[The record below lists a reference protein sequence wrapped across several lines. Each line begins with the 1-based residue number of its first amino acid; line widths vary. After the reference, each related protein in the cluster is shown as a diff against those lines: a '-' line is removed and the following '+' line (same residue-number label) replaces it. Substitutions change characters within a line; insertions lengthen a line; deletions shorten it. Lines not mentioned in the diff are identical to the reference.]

1 MSASSLSTF
10 DVFAR
15 QKKLVD
21 DLSVRFLRAALSISH
36 LQRMS
41 GFRPPYRMLR
51 VQGNGF
57 CNRSERRFR
66 PLTVSSDATR
76 FCTRGECRQY
86 GLLTQHRAPLVNGR

>member
-1 MSASSLSTF
+1 MIMSASSLSTF

-57 CNRSERRFR
+57 CNRSERRVCPASYQFMR
-66 PLTVSSDATR
+66 RAAKVVLGKTSRSPLAR
-76 FCTRGECRQY
+76 
-86 GLLTQHRAPLVNGR
+86 